1 MKKTEWNSSEENI
14 IAQILNMYDIPYI
27 HDKVLFDLY
36 TPNGG
41 HPKVDFM
48 IYLDNG
54 DFVFVE
60 YQGKQHYVEDPDNPE
75 FGRYQREVTDPLKR
89 WYCREKRIPLYEISY
104 LENTRE
110 RLLDI
115 LVEIDLV
122 KYSIL

>member
-1 MKKTEWNSSEENI
+1 MKNTEWNSSEENI

-41 HPKVDFM
+41 HPKIDFM
-48 IYLDNG
+48 VYLSNG
-54 DFVFVE
+54 NYVFIE
-60 YQGKQHYVEDPDNPE
+60 YQGKQHYEEDPGNPE

-89 WYCREKRIPLYEISY
+89 WYCREKQIPLYEIGY
-104 LENTRE
+104 FENTRE

-115 LVEIDLV
+115 LVEIDLL
-122 KYSIL
+122 KYSML